1 MLLAERIRKIRESNN
16 LTQLEIAERCE
27 MSSSAYGQIER
38 KASQSSYETLK
49 KIADSLGVSILFLLD
64 VESNEYKEKNK
75 L

>member
-64 VESNEYKEKNK
+64 VESNEYKENNK

>member
-1 MLLAERIRKIRESNN
+1 
-16 LTQLEIAERCE
+16 

>member
-1 MLLAERIRKIRESNN
+1 MLLAESIRKIRESNN

-64 VESNEYKEKNK
+64 VESNEYKENNK

>member
-27 MSSSAYGQIER
+27 MSYSAYGQIER

-64 VESNEYKEKNK
+64 VESNEYKENNK